1 MNRRHA
7 LWAQRRITLRIS
19 QSSTQKIQMKLETFE
34 DSYPLSPM
42 QDLPNFPKEVCI
54 HQVFE
59 AQKRT
64 PDAGGEDEQ
73 LTYWELNYRA
83 NCLAHHLQSL
93 GVGPEGGGGME
104 RS

>member
-1 MNRRHA
+1 MRRHA

-42 QDLPNFPKEVCI
+42 QQDLNFPKEVCI

-59 AQKRT
+59 AQVKADT
-64 PDAGGEDEQ
+64 G
-73 LTYWELNYRA
+73 
-83 NCLAHHLQSL
+83 C
-93 GVGPEGGGGME
+93 GGGAF
-104 RS
+104 